1 MEVVSM
7 TKKIEIVPGKLVAHQ
22 AVIGIVVAS
31 LFLLFGLVLAVVV
44 LLETS
49 WSSEPGL
56 VVALCAFWLVW
67 IAACVSL
74 IIFFRRLL
82 KVSRDSGMDALGG
95 LRIENDGP
103 TGNMPKT
110 GNIEARLRN
119 LDKLRQEGL
128 ITEEE
133 FFSKRSKIVDE
144 L

>member
-1 MEVVSM
+1 M
-7 TKKIEIVPGKLVAHQ
+7 TKKFEIVPGKLVAHQ
-22 AVIGIVVAS
+22 AVIGIVVAC
-31 LFLLFGLVLAVVV
+31 LFLLFGLILAAVV

-82 KVSRDSGMDALGG
+82 KASCGSGIDALGG
-95 LRIENDGP
+95 LRIENEGP
-103 TGNMPKT
+103 TDKIATSGT
-110 GNIEARLRN
+110 TERRLRS

-128 ITEEE
+128 INEEE
-133 FFSKRSKIVDE
+133 FLNKRSKIMDE